1 MNKLFSVVICV
12 SAMFFNLNANALSQ
26 QALTKTLIQ
35 QYAKATE
42 DLTPLIEA
50 DSETKNKLADAMQQG
65 KVEMLDV
72 IKSLDLYPEI
82 KLKVTS
88 AGFYNIEQFVD
99 ASLRIMGAAIS
110 SQEQTTGMDIDKL
123 FTMMEGQIST
133 MQEQGI
139 ITKEMLDGFNGLKA
153 MKSLKENASEAD
165 VRFMKENLDWVLKMI
180 PNLDNIDG

>member
-1 MNKLFSVVICV
+1 MNKLFSVVICLSV
-12 SAMFFNLNANALSQ
+12 IFFNLNANALSQ

-50 DSETKNKLADAMQQG
+50 DSATENKLSDAMQQG
-65 KVEMLDV
+65 KIEMLDV
-72 IKSLDLYPEI
+72 IKSLDIYPEI
-82 KLKVTS
+82 KLRVTS
-88 AGFYNIEQFVD
+88 AGFYSIEQYLD
-99 ASLRIMGAAIS
+99 ASLRIIGATIS
-110 SQEQTTGMDIDKL
+110 SQEQITGMDIDQL

-139 ITKEMLDGFNGLKA
+139 ITKEMLDGFNS
-153 MKSLKENASEAD
+153 MKSMKNLKENASEAD

-180 PNLDNIDG
+180 PNLDNTID